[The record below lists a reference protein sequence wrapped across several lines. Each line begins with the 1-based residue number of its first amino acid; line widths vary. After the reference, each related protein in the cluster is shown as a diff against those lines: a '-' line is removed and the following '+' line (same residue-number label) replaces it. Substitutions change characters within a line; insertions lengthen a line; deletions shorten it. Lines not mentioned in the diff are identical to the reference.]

1 MGQKQA
7 VQAPPPPVDTAT
19 TAEVEGT
26 TPVPLP
32 DFIAT
37 LRDERKKA
45 LDAVELRVIET
56 ATTILNSVETR
67 NAILT
72 WAQDGESYWYKFLSA
87 KDLGI
92 TEAQMGATREGVS
105 KVLRQRFP
113 TFTTLR
119 PSNDGGNRIYCQIK
133 F

>member
-7 VQAPPPPVDTAT
+7 VQAPPPPVDTAA

-37 LRDERKKA
+37 LKDERKKA

-56 ATTILNSVETR
+56 ATTILNSVEIR
-67 NAILT
+67 NEISAR
-72 WAQDGESYWYKFLSA
+72 AQEGESHWYKFLYA
-87 KDLGI
+87 RQLGI
-92 TEAQMGATREGVS
+92 TDAQMEATREGVC
-105 KVLRQRFP
+105 KALRQRLPEFSEI
-113 TFTTLR
+113 R
-119 PSNDGGNRIYCQIK
+119 PSIDFENRIYCRIN